1 MTPDTRATTTT
12 GLPPDN
18 MPDLPLG
25 GNTFLEDPTLSTG
38 VERFGGGFATGDLT
52 DLGAWLAT
60 EEAVELAVDANR
72 YPPVLETH
80 DRWGRRQDVVRFHPS
95 YHRLMERAVAA
106 GVHSMPWEQG
116 APEGAHVARAAAM
129 HLISRNEQGHG
140 CPISMTYAVAPA
152 LAANQDALDE
162 WLPRVT
168 TRSYDPSFRPA
179 TEKSGALFGM
189 AMTERQGGSD
199 VRANV
204 TTATPTGGDTYRIDG
219 HKYFCSAPMNDAFLI
234 LAQAPGGLTCFL
246 LPRWTPDGERNGF
259 HVERLKDK
267 LGNRSNASSEVTFED
282 AWARRV
288 GDEGRGVPTIIEM
301 VNSTR
306 LDCVIGASAIVREAV
321 TQAVHHARH
330 RATFGRT
337 LVDHPL
343 MTNVLADLVLES
355 EAAMWTMLRLAAS
368 FDRPEED
375 PLRRILTPLAKF
387 WVTKRCPIVTN
398 EALECLGGAG
408 YVEESPMARLF
419 RESPLNA
426 IWEGSGNVIALDTLR
441 ALRTAPGSAEAL
453 AHELEWSRGRHE
465 ALDPA
470 IDRAAVLLADD
481 GPRDEA
487 SARRLVRDLALT
499 TQASILVR
507 EAEEVVADAFIRSRL
522 ADGHGGVLGTLPPGL
537 DLEAIVAVAPTR

>member
-1 MTPDTRATTTT
+1 M
-12 GLPPDN
+12 GEN
-18 MPDLPLG
+18 MPDPLVG
-25 GNTFLEDPTLSTG
+25 GNTFGDDPTLRDG
-38 VERFGGGFATGDLT
+38 LERFGGGFAADDLT
-52 DLGAWLAT
+52 TLGGWLGG
-60 EEAVELAVDANR
+60 EEAIGLGVDANR
-72 YPPVLETH
+72 FPPELRSH
-80 DRWGRRQDVVRFHPS
+80 DRWGRRLDVVDFHPA
-95 YHRLMERAVAA
+95 YHALMERSVGA
-106 GVHSMPWEQG
+106 GVHSSPWEPD

-140 CPISMTYAVAPA
+140 CPISMTYAVVPA
-152 LAANQDALDE
+152 LRASAAAYDE
-162 WLPRVT
+162 WVPRVT
-168 TRSYDPSFRPA
+168 TRTYDASFAPVA
-179 TEKSGALFGM
+179 EKGGALFGM

-204 TTATPTGGDTYRIDG
+204 TTAVPAGGGVYRVDG

-246 LPRWTPDGERNGF
+246 LPRWTPDDAVNGLRI
-259 HVERLKDK
+259 ERLKDK
-267 LGNRSNASSEVTFED
+267 LGNRSNASSEVSFED
-282 AWARRV
+282 AWAVRV

-306 LDCVIGASAIVREAV
+306 LDCVIGSSAIVREAV
-321 TQAVHHARH
+321 AQAVHHTRN

-355 EAAMWTMLRLAAS
+355 EAMLWSMLRLAAS

-375 PLRRILTPLAKF
+375 ALRRILTPLWKF

-408 YVEESPMARLF
+408 YVEESPMPRLF

-441 ALRTAPGSAEAL
+441 ALRTSPGSAEAL
-453 AHELEWSRGRHE
+453 VGELEWSEGRHE

-470 IDRAAVLLADD
+470 IARAKAVLADD
-481 GPRDEA
+481 GPRSEA
-487 SARRLVRDLALT
+487 GARRLVRDLALT
-499 TQASILVR
+499 AQAAVLVR
-507 EAEEVVADAFIRSRL
+507 EADDAVADAFIRSRL
-522 ADGHGGVLGTLPPGL
+522 ADGHGGVLGTLDDAL
-537 DLEAIVAVAPTR
+537 DLGAVLDAAPAR